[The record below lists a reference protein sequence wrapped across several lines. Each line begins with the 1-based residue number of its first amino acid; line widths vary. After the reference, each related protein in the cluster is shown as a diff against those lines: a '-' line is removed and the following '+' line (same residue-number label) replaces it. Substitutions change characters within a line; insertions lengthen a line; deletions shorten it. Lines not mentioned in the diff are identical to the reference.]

1 MSHGDLPTRLFSV
14 ANTLASE
21 AIANST
27 AKTNSEGLQGGSI
40 INLGRPALPL
50 LSSGFGSKAPYRR
63 PYR

>member
-1 MSHGDLPTRLFSV
+1 V

-40 INLGRPALPL
+40 INLGRPTLPL
-50 LSSGFGSKAPYRR
+50 LISGFGSTAPYRR